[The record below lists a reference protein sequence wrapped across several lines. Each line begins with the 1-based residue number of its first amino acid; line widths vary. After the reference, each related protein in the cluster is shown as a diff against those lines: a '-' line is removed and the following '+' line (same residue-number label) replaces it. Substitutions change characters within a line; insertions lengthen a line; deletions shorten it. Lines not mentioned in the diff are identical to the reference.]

1 MRRMTAVERG
11 REAHLGPHGVGVR
24 RHLLLAVAVGSL
36 RLRGSLM
43 GAEGEG
49 KVSERVREYTG
60 ARGSLFSRLAPGR
73 WVLWMGNASRDDAIA
88 IEKKDGTRTCMV
100 SEGHRSL
107 RRPVMRPR

>member
-1 MRRMTAVERG
+1 MRRVTAVERG
-11 REAHLGPHGVGVR
+11 RDAHLGPHGVGVR

-60 ARGSLFSRLAPGR
+60 SRLAPGR

-100 SEGHRSL
+100 S
-107 RRPVMRPR
+107 